1 MFLKRCVV
9 VVGGGGGGGFAILD
23 VSSAVRGLGCRGP
36 SHSLKNAK

>member
-9 VVGGGGGGGFAILD
+9 VVGGGGGGVTILD
-23 VSSAVRGLGCRGP
+23 VSSAVRGLGCRGA